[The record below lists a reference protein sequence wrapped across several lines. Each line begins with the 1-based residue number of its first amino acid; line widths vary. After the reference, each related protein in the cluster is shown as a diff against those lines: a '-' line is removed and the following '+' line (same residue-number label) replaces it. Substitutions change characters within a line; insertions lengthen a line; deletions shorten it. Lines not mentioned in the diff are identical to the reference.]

1 MQSNNLCEGGKS
13 NQYWSPIEAVLVS
26 ISNQYYS
33 TSRPVLLTKPTSTG
47 RNHPSAQSY
56 TTSTYR
62 RSISLACV
70 RCTRMMF
77 YSGRTTRAPLT
88 LSYRCSHSTPA
99 RSAGFSMRDEAPSFC
114 VLSRLFT
121 VNALTL
127 RYRLGTWQADLSATL
142 PLALIRPQTPTYARC
157 NTFITNL

>member
-70 RCTRMMF
+70 RCARTIF
-77 YSGRTTRAPLT
+77 Y
-88 LSYRCSHSTPA
+88 
-99 RSAGFSMRDEAPSFC
+99 
-114 VLSRLFT
+114 
-121 VNALTL
+121 
-127 RYRLGTWQADLSATL
+127 
-142 PLALIRPQTPTYARC
+142 
-157 NTFITNL
+157 